1 MDQRFDWIARN
12 GVFAAALYFA
22 IVERVG
28 WLDYAVA
35 AFTWWTLL
43 SSVWAIPEGDA
54 ARRVAPVA
62 VPPFAAIAF
71 DLAVLGSMFLAHW
84 YWTVFA
90 YAVSR
95 GCVALAAARA
105 IGRP

>member
-1 MDQRFDWIARN
+1 MDQRLDWIARN

-28 WLDYAVA
+28 WLDYPVA
-35 AFTWWTLL
+35 AFIWWTLI
-43 SSVWAIPEGDA
+43 SSVWAIPESSA
-54 ARRVAPVA
+54 SQRVAAIA
-62 VPPFAAIAF
+62 VPQFAAIAF
-71 DLAVLGSMFLAHW
+71 DLAVLGSMFLAQW

-95 GCVALAAARA
+95 GCVALVAMRAAS
-105 IGRP
+105 GP